1 MNSMIYIGTVL
12 IFAIMWLMSATI
24 LPISA
29 EIFII
34 AFFAWVVL
42 GQTYINLVT
51 RIVSLLHTPKPKTN
65 AQTDHL
71 PNHYKAT
78 FSRKA
83 RVHFLGVWF
92 VTTSKTCVQAF
103 AS

>member
-1 MNSMIYIGTVL
+1 MASAFVIL
-12 IFAIMWLMSATI
+12 IPFEL
-24 LPISA
+24 
-29 EIFII
+29 II
-34 AFFAWVVL
+34 PLFFGWVIL
-42 GQTYINLVT
+42 GQTILNLVA
-51 RIVSLLHTPKPKTN
+51 RILSRLHTPKPKTN
-65 AQTDHL
+65 AQMDRL

-92 VTTSKTCVQAF
+92 VTTSTTCVQAF

>member
-1 MNSMIYIGTVL
+1 MLAIVWL
-12 IFAIMWLMSATI
+12 ISIFFF
-24 LPISA
+24 PIPPQ
-29 EIFII
+29 II
-34 AFFAWVVL
+34 VTLFVGWVIV
-42 GQTYINLVT
+42 GQTYINLFA
-51 RIVSLLHTPKPKTN
+51 RIRFLLHTPKPKTN
-65 AQTDHL
+65 AQRDHL

-92 VTTSKTCVQAF
+92 VTTSKSCVQAF